1 MTRFASVLQKVE
13 DRLLVPE
20 PARTRI
26 LLEMAA
32 DLEDSYDHHR
42 AQGIDEAEAVRRSEE
57 AFAISDETLR
67 LLERM
72 YQPSFASPLDRVI
85 QQIGTLWSTTLLV
98 LLLVF
103 EVFLAFRISVNRSL
117 FVYPRPFLWPIV
129 ALGLAAIAFP
139 VWKLVQ
145 IFSFHGRDV
154 RRLRAGLGVPLF
166 FSGLSIGIAFL
177 GFLFHLQ
184 RYFRVNASGAPET
197 LFMNFA
203 GWMVSISSLMTIG
216 LLTAILAGMVW
227 FALSSLVIHSEAREM
242 ARLLKATG

>member
-1 MTRFASVLQKVE
+1 MTRFANVLNEVE
-13 DRLLVPE
+13 DGLQAPE

-32 DLEDSYDHHR
+32 DLEDSYDHHLG
-42 AQGIDEAEAVRRSEE
+42 QGLDEAEAVRRAEE

-72 YQPSFASPLDRVI
+72 YQPSFSSPVERFF
-85 QQIGTLWSTTLLV
+85 QQVGTIWSTTLLV
-98 LLLVF
+98 ILLAF
-103 EVFLAFRISVNRSL
+103 ELFLAFRISSDRS
-117 FVYPRPFLWPIV
+117 FFAYPSPFLWPIV
-129 ALGLAAIAFP
+129 LLAVAAIVFT
-139 VWKLVQ
+139 VWKLAQ
-145 IFSFHGRDV
+145 IFSRQGKDV
-154 RRLRAGLGVPLF
+154 RRLRTGLGVPLF
-166 FSGLSIGIAFL
+166 FAGLSIAIAFL

-184 RYFRVNASGAPET
+184 RFFRTNAAGAPET

-227 FALSSLVIHSEAREM
+227 FALSSLVIHREAREM
-242 ARLLKATG
+242 ERLLQTSG

>member
-1 MTRFASVLQKVE
+1 MTRFANVLKEAE
-13 DRLLVPE
+13 DRLQAPE

-32 DLEDSYDHHR
+32 DLEDSYDHHL
-42 AQGIDEAEAVRRSEE
+42 AQGLDEAEAERRAQE

-72 YQPSFASPLDRVI
+72 YQPSFSSPIDRVI
-85 QQIGTLWSTTLLV
+85 QQAGTIWSTTLLV
-98 LLLVF
+98 ALLVF
-103 EVFLAFRISVNRSL
+103 ELFLALRISSDRSF
-117 FVYPRPFLWPIV
+117 FVYPSPFLWPII
-129 ALGLAAIAFP
+129 LLAVGAIAFTI
-139 VWKLVQ
+139 WKLAQ
-145 IFSFHGRDV
+145 IFTLQGRDI

-166 FSGLSIGIAFL
+166 FAGLSVGIAFL

-184 RYFRVNASGAPET
+184 RFFRTNASGAPEY

-242 ARLLKATG
+242 ERLLQTS